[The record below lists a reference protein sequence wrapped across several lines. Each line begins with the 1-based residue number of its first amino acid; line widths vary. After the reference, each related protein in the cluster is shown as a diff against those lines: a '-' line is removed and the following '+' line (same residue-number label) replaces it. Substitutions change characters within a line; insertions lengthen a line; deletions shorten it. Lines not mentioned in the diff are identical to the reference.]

1 MPYFLGVVHMRYG
14 LGRRPDI
21 IELRVR
27 LHIEDP
33 DNDLG
38 EEYLMQSARHIF
50 DASYLGPLDD
60 IFAPELSQV
69 LSIELNPAGPPDD
82 YTPAPAENI
91 PDN

>member
-50 DASYLGPLDD
+50 DASYLSRLNM
-60 IFAPELSQV
+60 FAPEISEV
-69 LSIELNPAGPPDD
+69 LSIELHPAGPPDD
-82 YTPAPAENI
+82 YTPP
-91 PDN
+91 PDDNVQ